1 MLLKCDHTA
10 ALWAQRRNDC
20 EFAEMAEMTANSESP
35 FILNLCILWKSPNY
49 SVNYL
54 KMTNVNKSFLIAVW
68 SADSHEEITG
78 NLLIISPATNA
89 FVSQTSALI
98 YTVLCSLICK
108 TLERSFS
115 ETVCLS

>member
-1 MLLKCDHTA
+1 
-10 ALWAQRRNDC
+10 
-20 EFAEMAEMTANSESP
+20 MANA
-35 FILNLCILWKSPNY
+35 
-49 SVNYL
+49 
-54 KMTNVNKSFLIAVW
+54 NKSCLIAVW

-115 ETVCLS
+115 ETVLFVVGLKAKIVFKRIKPQSGNDRLKTL

>member
-1 MLLKCDHTA
+1 M
-10 ALWAQRRNDC
+10 
-20 EFAEMAEMTANSESP
+20 S
-35 FILNLCILWKSPNY
+35 
-49 SVNYL
+49 
-54 KMTNVNKSFLIAVW
+54 NVNKSCLIAVW

-98 YTVLCSLICK
+98 YTGLCSLICK

-115 ETVCLS
+115 ETVLFVVGLKAKIVFKRIKPQSGNDRLKTL